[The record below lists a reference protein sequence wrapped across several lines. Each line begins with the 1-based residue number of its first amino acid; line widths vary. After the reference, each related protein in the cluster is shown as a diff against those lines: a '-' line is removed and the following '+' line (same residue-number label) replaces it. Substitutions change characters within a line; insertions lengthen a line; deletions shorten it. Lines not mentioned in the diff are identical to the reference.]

1 MSNISSPKFIGFVSG
16 LIFFFFTLLTS
27 PPGGLSNEAWHVAG
41 VVLLMACWWATEAI
55 PLPATALIPLMLFPL
70 LGIYELEFIDS
81 KNPAK
86 DAFAKVASPYAHP
99 NVFLFLGGF
108 ILALAIEKVNL
119 HKRIAL
125 KMLLSIGTDAKYLI
139 GGFMLISA
147 LISMWIMNTS
157 TTLMLLPIGLA
168 IAGVVQKTTSLD
180 KDFSNFQTAL
190 LLGIAYAATIGGM
203 ATPIGT
209 GPNIVVISLIQ
220 EQGLDVSFNNWMLL
234 ATPISLVMLLA
245 GWWLLT
251 NIIFPVHISGTEET
265 KKSLQ
270 KMYEGL
276 GKISVDE
283 KRVLIIFCFTALA
296 WMTRDLLDDL
306 TLLNGLTDYGI
317 AIIAALAIFITR
329 SSNGSGLIEWSTT
342 TRLPWGILIL
352 FGGGLSMAN
361 AIMASGLGAWIGDSI
376 PTLNPGLLILLIVV
390 LIVFLTELTSNQA
403 TTATFVPIMILLAV
417 SEQNLMPDG
426 SKDLSL
432 IAQLA
437 IPVAL
442 ASSCAFMLPVA
453 TPPNAIVYGSEKF
466 SIGQMMRAG
475 LYFNIAGIIIVTVF
489 CIYMLPLIF

>member
-1 MSNISSPKFIGFVSG
+1 
-16 LIFFFFTLLTS
+16 
-27 PPGGLSNEAWHVAG
+27 
-41 VVLLMACWWATEAI
+41 
-55 PLPATALIPLMLFPL
+55 
-70 LGIYELEFIDS
+70 
-81 KNPAK
+81 
-86 DAFAKVASPYAHP
+86 
-99 NVFLFLGGF
+99 
-108 ILALAIEKVNL
+108 
-119 HKRIAL
+119 
-125 KMLLSIGTDAKYLI
+125 MLLSIGTDAKYLI
-139 GGFMLISA
+139 GGFMLVSA

-220 EQGLDVSFNNWMLL
+220 EQGLEVSFNNWMLL
-234 ATPISLVMLLA
+234 ATPISAIMLLV

-251 NIIFPVHISGTEET
+251 HIIFPVHISGTDET
-265 KKSLQ
+265 KRSLQ
-270 KMYEGL
+270 KMYEDL

-283 KRVLIIFCFTALA
+283 KRVFIIFCFTALA
-296 WMTRDLLDDL
+296 WMTRDLLDNL
-306 TLLNGLTDYGI
+306 SFLSGLTDYGI
-317 AIIAALAIFITR
+317 AIIAALAVFITR
-329 SSNGSGLIEWSTT
+329 SSKGSGLIEWSATT
-342 TRLPWGILIL
+342 KLPWGILIL

-361 AIMASGLGAWIGDSI
+361 AIMGSGLGAWIGDSI
-376 PTLNPGLLILLIVV
+376 PALNAALLILLIVV